1 MKILADQMT
10 AAGRPIDDAELIGY
24 ILAGLDEDYN
34 SLNQAYN
41 LQGCVMSL
49 SDFYSHFITIEQ
61 TLEQQAHMRQF
72 SASANAATRGY
83 RGGGGTSNQGGGGGY
98 PLQGGSGGYLHQGG
112 GGGYLHQGGHH
123 GGNGGRYGSN
133 GNQGGGGGGPRYD
146 NRQQQQQHKNQ
157 GGGGRRN
164 NNHNRGPRCQ
174 VCKVYGHTA
183 LQCKDRFNHSI
194 QSEEEEHVAAYIQNN
209 LNEPPWYTDTG
220 ATDDITGE
228 LDRLTFRDKYYE
240 RD

>member
-1 MKILADQMT
+1 MDT
-10 AAGRPIDDAELIGY
+10 FETYHDA
-24 ILAGLDEDYN
+24 
-34 SLNQAYN
+34 
-41 LQGCVMSL
+41 
-49 SDFYSHFITIEQ
+49 
-61 TLEQQAHMRQF
+61 
-72 SASANAATRGY
+72 
-83 RGGGGTSNQGGGGGY
+83 SNQGGGGGY
-98 PLQGGSGGYLHQGG
+98 PLQGGSGGYLNQGG
-112 GGGYLHQGGHH
+112 GGGYSHQGGHR

-240 RD
+240 RDQVKTANGSGMTILQNIAARHP